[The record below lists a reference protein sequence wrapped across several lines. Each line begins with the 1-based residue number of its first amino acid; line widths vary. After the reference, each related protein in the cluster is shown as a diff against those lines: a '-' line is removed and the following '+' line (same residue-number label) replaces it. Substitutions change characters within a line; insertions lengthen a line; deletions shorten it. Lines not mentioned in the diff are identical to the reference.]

1 MRYFD
6 LKKLLIFDL
15 DGTLAD
21 TIESIRHAVNLALSK
36 FGYPQKS
43 YDEIR
48 AAIGD
53 GALLLMKRVLPD
65 SVSRD
70 DTFVRDFLRLY
81 EDMYDTTYSEAD
93 RCYNGIVDTLK
104 VLRSRGYT
112 IAVLSNKQDKYVK
125 QIAEKILP
133 EGIVSIALGQCEGC
147 PTKPDPTAALTI
159 SCQLGFRATDTAM
172 IGDGETDIMTAKNAG
187 MLSVGC
193 AWGYRGRDTLKKHG
207 ADHIRRPH
215 NIKMIKQKNLSPLI
229 VILLIIGI
237 IWNIY
242 SYFCIGVIHRY
253 DLYEILPAESVNILW
268 ISFICC
274 IVVNMTLSGVSIL
287 QTLTKRDKMI
297 QWNFRICI
305 AIYFFLILSLEYNC
319 KELSQDFPNSKDIV
333 SSILKHGYYSYIF
346 ISVILLIILSVINK
360 IKMHYYSHS
369 NSSSDWH

>member
-1 MRYFD
+1 MAR
-6 LKKLLIFDL
+6 LK
-15 DGTLAD
+15 DGINID
-21 TIESIRHAVNLALSK
+21 
-36 FGYPQKS
+36 Q
-43 YDEIR
+43 
-48 AAIGD
+48 
-53 GALLLMKRVLPD
+53 
-65 SVSRD
+65 
-70 DTFVRDFLRLY
+70 
-81 EDMYDTTYSEAD
+81 
-93 RCYNGIVDTLK
+93 
-104 VLRSRGYT
+104 
-112 IAVLSNKQDKYVK
+112 
-125 QIAEKILP
+125 
-133 EGIVSIALGQCEGC
+133 
-147 PTKPDPTAALTI
+147 
-159 SCQLGFRATDTAM
+159 
-172 IGDGETDIMTAKNAG
+172 
-187 MLSVGC
+187 
-193 AWGYRGRDTLKKHG
+193 KHG

-274 IVVNMTLSGVSIL
+274 IAVNMTLSGVSIL

-305 AIYFFLILSLEYNC
+305 AVYFFLILSLEYNC

-360 IKMHYYSHS
+360 IKMHNYSHS